1 MLRIPTKFF
10 AKILCLNKN
19 FFRGHGMSSFLKFMN
34 SAIRIPKSE
43 FKLRRL
49 SCPGSYVVRG
59 CPEPNVVLGFFLLFL
74 LFFNQSFSTGRL
86 SVLAIFLFISII
98 LVSLYT
104 AGDEMAYRTS
114 CLDTPQL
121 LAISAY
127 PIFFL
132 RSSILISNGVMGKN
146 ID

>member
-1 MLRIPTKFF
+1 LIF
-10 AKILCLNKN
+10 ALCAMRFAL
-19 FFRGHGMSSFLKFMN
+19 
-34 SAIRIPKSE
+34 
-43 FKLRRL
+43 
-49 SCPGSYVVRG
+49 C
-59 CPEPNVVLGFFLLFL
+59 GFFKVHAAFLAPNPTWFWGFFL

-98 LVSLYT
+98 LVSLYN
-104 AGDEMAYRTS
+104 AGHKMAYLTS

-132 RSSILISNGVMGKN
+132 RSSILISNGVMARNIFQILKFVKRKMQKWKALTLKN
-146 ID
+146 LVNV